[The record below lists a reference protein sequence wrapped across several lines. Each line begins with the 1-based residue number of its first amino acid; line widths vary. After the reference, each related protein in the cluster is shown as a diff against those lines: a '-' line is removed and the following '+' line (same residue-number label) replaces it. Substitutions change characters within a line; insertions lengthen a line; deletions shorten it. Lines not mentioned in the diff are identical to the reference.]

1 MKLSTRG
8 RYATRALLDLA
19 LHHDEEPVLLKDI
32 ARRQQ
37 ISLSYLE
44 HLIAP
49 LIVGGLVRSTRGAR
63 GGMSLAKPADEIG
76 LDEVIRLLEGSV
88 ALSECVMNPEACPRS
103 GACAARDLWIEVKD
117 AINGVLG
124 SVTLGELVERQQ
136 SKKQSRTTMY
146 HI

>member
-32 ARRQQ
+32 AQRQE

-44 HLIAP
+44 HLITP
-49 LIVGGLVRSTRGAR
+49 LIAGGLVRSTRGAK
-63 GGMSLAKPADEIG
+63 GGISLAKPPEEIK
-76 LDEVIRLLEGSV
+76 LVEVIQLLEGSIAPV
-88 ALSECVMNPEACPRS
+88 ECVTNPEICPRS
-103 GACAARDLWIEVKD
+103 ASCVTRDVWGEIKR
-117 AINGVLG
+117 AINGVLQ
-124 SVTLGELVERQQ
+124 STTLQDLVERQKMKRQ
-136 SKKQSRTTMY
+136 SGATMY